1 MTTYSDDIERELDWA
16 RQALADDNKG
26 RMRVCCRRAAGAAI
40 RGWLRRQTEP
50 PEWGRMAITQLRT
63 IAEAQSLPP
72 EVRRAAA
79 RLSTTVDE
87 DHNLP
92 FDESPIEDALIII
105 RNFSE

>member
-1 MTTYSDDIERELDWA
+1 MTYPDDIQRELDWA
-16 RQALADDNKG
+16 RQALVDDNKG

-40 RGWLRRQTEP
+40 RRWLRQQPAP

-63 IAEAQSLPP
+63 IAEVESLPAD
-72 EVRRAAA
+72 VRRAAA
-79 RLSTTVDE
+79 RLSTTVDH